1 MTPYLRPIAVAL
13 ALGLAIVAPG
23 CDDDD
28 DVTTP
33 APIESPTPAPTPTP
47 TPTPEPSPTP
57 SPDESPDT
65 GEDVVF
71 VGGIESMSFPEM
83 TVSGRTVVTNNS
95 TEYGRTGPGSTGAS
109 FDDFSP
115 GETVRV
121 HGTVQG
127 DDSVLATRIS
137 LELPQP

>member
-13 ALGLAIVAPG
+13 AFGLAIVAPG

-47 TPTPEPSPTP
+47 TPEPSPTP
-57 SPDESPDT
+57 SPEESPDT

-121 HGTVQG
+121 HGTVLG

>member
-47 TPTPEPSPTP
+47 TPTPSPTP
-57 SPDESPDT
+57 TPDDSPDT
-65 GEDVVF
+65 GEETVF
-71 VGGIESMSFPEM
+71 VGEIQALSAPEM
-83 TVSGRTVVTNNS
+83 TVSDRRVVTDAG
-95 TEYGRTGPGSTGAS
+95 TEYGRSGPGSTGAS
-109 FDDFSP
+109 FDDFSV

-121 HGTVQG
+121 HGTVQD
-127 DDSVLATRIS
+127 DDSVRATRIS